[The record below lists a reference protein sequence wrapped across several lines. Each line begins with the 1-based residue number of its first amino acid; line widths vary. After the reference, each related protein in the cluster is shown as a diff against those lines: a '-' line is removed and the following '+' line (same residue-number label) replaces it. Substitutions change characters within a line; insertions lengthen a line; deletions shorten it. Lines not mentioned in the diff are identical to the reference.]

1 MKKQAFA
8 AAAAC
13 VAALSASAELI
24 DRAPGI
30 RIGQRMTL
38 RPYVSMSY
46 TYDTNMDSDRSDRSG
61 STWIVSPAF
70 DLDYSA
76 ENWNAVAR
84 AWYQYHA
91 YEGYSSQL
99 NSSSY
104 GETISLGW
112 QEPESVGKGW
122 NLMVSERFTQI
133 SQDDDMSNHGG
144 RGIGRDRKT
153 FQADGAV
160 GHRFTNNF
168 HMHGYGGYYLL
179 DYDNNVNKYAPLY
192 GWKRLQAGG
201 ELGYT
206 VSRWLDFIV
215 SGSYQWYWQ
224 DNDRD
229 LTGNWDDTT
238 TRKAKSTSTGWT
250 LHGGVGSYLSERIS
264 YRVLA
269 GWSRFDYMKGLSN
282 RDNVTY
288 SVSSHWRVSD
298 TLSVMFL
305 GSSYYQPSER
315 EYASSIL
322 ASTLSLGVGKS
333 FIRGKVSS
341 TFDLSYR
348 HEECEYSSTAMGNY
362 DEDIITGRL
371 GINYNINRFVGI
383 FGRAEYQTSMT
394 SGGSSS
400 IGNRY
405 DYDRMRGTVGLRLSY

>member
-1 MKKQAFA
+1 MNKQAFA
-8 AAAAC
+8 IAAAC
-13 VAALSASAELI
+13 VAALSASAELV

-46 TYDTNMDSDRSDRSG
+46 TYDSNIDSDRSDRGG
-61 STWIVSPAF
+61 STWIVSPAL

-84 AWYQYHA
+84 VWYQYHA
-91 YEGYSSQL
+91 YESYASQL

-104 GETISLGW
+104 GESLSLNW
-112 QEPESVGKGW
+112 QEPESSGKGW
-122 NLMVSERFTQI
+122 NLMVQERFTQI

-144 RGIGRDRKT
+144 RGYGRDRKT

-168 HMHGYGGYYLL
+168 HMNAHGSYYFL
-179 DYDNNVNKYAPLY
+179 DYDNNVKKYAPLY
-192 GWKRLQAGG
+192 GWKRLLAGG

-206 VSRWLDFIV
+206 ASRWLDFII

-224 DNDRD
+224 DNDLDRN
-229 LTGNWDDTT
+229 GVWDETT
-238 TRKAKSTSTGWT
+238 ERKASSTSTGWT
-250 LHGGVGSYLSERIS
+250 IHGGIGSYLTDRIS

-269 GWSRFDYMKGLSN
+269 GWSRFDYSKGLSN
-282 RDNVTY
+282 RDNATY
-288 SVSSHWRVSD
+288 SVSSHWRVTD
-298 TLSVMFL
+298 TLSVMLL

-322 ASTLSLGVGKS
+322 ASTVSLGIGKS
-333 FIRGKVSS
+333 FVRGRVSG
-341 TFDLSYR
+341 TLDFSYR
-348 HEECEYSSTAMGNY
+348 HEECEYYSTAMRNY
-362 DEDIITGRL
+362 DEDIITARI
-371 GINYNINRFVGI
+371 GINYNINRFIGV

-394 SGGSSS
+394 SGGPSA

-405 DYDRMRGTVGLRLSY
+405 DYDRMRGTVGVRLSY